1 MLLPHCPHLIA
12 ALQKILVAPLCVLK
26 VSDETKVSCSLLFHT
41 MLPAWAFQQGSA
53 QYRIKSVLALVFKDG
68 NCQSLIMTPYIVAC
82 ALSIKHEEAVK
93 V

>member
-1 MLLPHCPHLIA
+1 MKLRCLLVYSFTHE
-12 ALQKILVAPLCVLK
+12 Q
-26 VSDETKVSCSLLFHT
+26 THT
-41 MLPAWAFQQGSA
+41 MLPAWAFQQRSA

-82 ALSIKHEEAVK
+82 ALSVKHEEAVK